1 MTMVYHARR
10 ADSLRLT
17 ISGVEVQHLVP
28 VGTIPGVVVE
38 AVAAGCGPG
47 AARLR
52 SSADGTRLAFK
63 APGSAAWG
71 LDCVADVDTTWF
83 LQDGEDPDKWARVAR
98 YGDYMNT
105 GPAEGRVLL
114 DDVFNNA
121 VAYDDVTAAEALAGD
136 VATYTITLAN
146 DSLHRFSKLVAW
158 LDAAVTGLEISDDG
172 ITWVSPVTEAA
183 GLALD
188 DIAPGGTDTLHA
200 RRTIGAAAD
209 SDTDV
214 LNHLHFAFNGL

>member
-1 MTMVYHARR
+1 MVYHARR
-10 ADSLRLT
+10 ADSLRLKIDT
-17 ISGVEVQHLVP
+17 VEVRHLVP

-38 AVAAGCGPG
+38 AVAARCGPG

-52 SSADGTRLAFK
+52 SSADGERLAFK
-63 APGSAAWG
+63 APGSAVWG
-71 LDCVADVDTTWF
+71 LDVVAGVDTTF
-83 LQDGEDPDKWARVAR
+83 LLQDGEDPDKWARVAR
-98 YGDYMNT
+98 HGAYMNT

-114 DDVFNNA
+114 ADVFNNG
-121 VAYDDVTAAEALAGD
+121 VGHDDVTAAEALAGD

-158 LDAAVTGLEISDDG
+158 LDAATAGLEIFEE
-172 ITWVSPVTEAA
+172 WVGWSAPTTEAT
-183 GLALD
+183 GIQLP
-188 DIAPGGTDTLHA
+188 DIGPGATQSLFL

-209 SDTDV
+209 SDTDI